1 MYTFTLIDY
10 IGLALDSELEHGGRE
25 INNFGRRLPG
35 LHKVHSVYFT
45 KVMKSRRIILKISN
59 IFAILVPMNHEFTI

>member
-35 LHKVHSVYFT
+35 LDEVHSIYFI
-45 KVMKSRRIILKISN
+45 KVMKSRRRILKIGN
-59 IFAILVPMNHEFTI
+59 IFAVLPQES